1 MYCFIW
7 SLNTGLA
14 VFFKCHICFLFS
26 DDSYLK
32 PNNLLLAQQTTI
44 SNPSPITTQTSIEG
58 DMDDN
63 IQPPDDSDLQAIAFE
78 NNRFLTETVPDANNH
93 ASFDPE
99 NIQPLDDSDLQAIAF
114 ENNRFF
120 ADTEPGTQNH
130 ASVDPENPAEESHAF
145 ANLEFQAATNV
156 SKTPNAQEATRVK
169 QRIYDNAELNDN
181 AGLNDNTGQMAVSNE
196 YTSTPVVPA
205 NNVPIYDNTSL
216 SSSSQESLNT
226 DNDNQ
231 ILMNSLN
238 NPYDLPIPLEQ
249 RESDSIQKPKTLP
262 KPGKGYLT
270 PSSELR
276 LDTGAANH
284 YDTPRTSGTDA
295 SPYDTPRAI
304 RFPKNDTENMSNG
317 VGSTDLKKALLSD
330 LKKVQHNKSV
340 DSEVSNGSIEPE
352 NWVSFDD
359 KAGKSLSFA

>member
-1 MYCFIW
+1 M
-7 SLNTGLA
+7 A
-14 VFFKCHICFLFS
+14 VFFKCHFCFLFS

-44 SNPSPITTQTSIEG
+44 SNPSPITTQTSIDD
-58 DMDDN
+58 DMNEN
-63 IQPPDDSDLQAIAFE
+63 IQPPTDSDLQAIAFE
-78 NNRFLTETVPDANNH
+78 NNRFLTEMGPDAKNL
-93 ASFDPE
+93 ASFNAE
-99 NIQPLDDSDLQAIAF
+99 NIQPLEDSDLQAIAF

-130 ASVDPENPAEESHAF
+130 ASLDPENPAEESHAF
-145 ANLEFQAATNV
+145 ANHAFQAATNV
-156 SKTPNAQEATRVK
+156 SETPNAQEATRVE

-181 AGLNDNTGQMAVSNE
+181 AGQMAVSNE

-205 NNVPIYDNTSL
+205 NDVPIYDNTSL

-226 DNDNQ
+226 DNANQ

-270 PSSELR
+270 PSSGLR

-304 RFPKNDTENMSNG
+304 RFPKNDAENMSNG
-317 VGSTDLKKALLSD
+317 VASTDLKKALLSD

-359 KAGKSLSFA
+359 KAGNSLSLA